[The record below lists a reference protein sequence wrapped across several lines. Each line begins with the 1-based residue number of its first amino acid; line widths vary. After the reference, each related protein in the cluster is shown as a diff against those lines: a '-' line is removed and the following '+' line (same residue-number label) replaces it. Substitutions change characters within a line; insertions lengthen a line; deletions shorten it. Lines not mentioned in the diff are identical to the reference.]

1 MIFNQSRSQRVPHET
16 APQFKLRSVE
26 NSCVSKFIIFFE
38 AYLGPELQRELCRSH
53 LIAKTVNFLSARFMY
68 DSSCIPQSS
77 ENWACSEEALN
88 KY

>member
-1 MIFNQSRSQRVPHET
+1 MREHHS
-16 APQFKLRSVE
+16 L
-26 NSCVSKFIIFFE
+26 NSGLLKTVVFQKFIIFFE